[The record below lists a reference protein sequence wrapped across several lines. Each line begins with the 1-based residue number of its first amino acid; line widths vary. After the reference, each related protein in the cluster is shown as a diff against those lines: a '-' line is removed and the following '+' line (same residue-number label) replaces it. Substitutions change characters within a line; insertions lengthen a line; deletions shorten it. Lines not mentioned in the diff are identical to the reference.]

1 MAIRVTASA
10 IESALKQ
17 FSSLPDDA
25 GVRLRTAGTLLAC
38 SNATIWRMAKAGKI
52 TARKVS
58 KGVTVFTVGSI
69 RNLLNG
75 G

>member
-1 MAIRVTASA
+1 MAIRTTTGAT
-10 IESALKQ
+10 ESALKQ
-17 FSSLPDDA
+17 FPILPDDA
-25 GVRLRTAGTLLAC
+25 GVRLQNERTLLAC
-38 SNATIWRMAKAGKI
+38 SNATVWRMAKAGKI
-52 TARKVS
+52 KARKVS